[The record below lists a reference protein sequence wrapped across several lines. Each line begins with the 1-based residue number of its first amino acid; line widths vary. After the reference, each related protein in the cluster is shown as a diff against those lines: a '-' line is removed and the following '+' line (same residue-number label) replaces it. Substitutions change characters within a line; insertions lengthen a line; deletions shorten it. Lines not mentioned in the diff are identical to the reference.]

1 MDDVDR
7 AICRTQLI
15 YCSDPSDLVRSAG
28 PIGRYLAARGRFFMP
43 VDANGPLPGMVG
55 KYLAGK
61 MPKYFR
67 GPDRPR
73 LGDLSYTEAA
83 LFGI

>member
-1 MDDVDR
+1 MM
-7 AICRTQLI
+7 LI
-15 YCSDPSDLVRSAG
+15 GPFAVLNSFYCSDLSDLVRCAG

-43 VDANGPLPGMVG
+43 VDANGPLRGMVG

-73 LGDLSYTEAA
+73 LGDL
-83 LFGI
+83 

>member
-1 MDDVDR
+1 
-7 AICRTQLI
+7 
-15 YCSDPSDLVRSAG
+15 
-28 PIGRYLAARGRFFMP
+28 
-43 VDANGPLPGMVG
+43 MVG